1 MKEIMKTVNESI
13 TGIMETLL
21 NFIAVGAIVE
31 VLFGSGVF
39 GVSVIGNLTAVINGF
54 GNSGFAGLLALFFLV
69 GLYKK

>member
-39 GVSVIGNLTAVINGF
+39 GVSVIGNLTTIINVF

>member
-21 NFIAVGAIVE
+21 NFIAGGAIVE

-39 GVSVIGNLTAVINGF
+39 GVSVIGNLTAIINGF

>member
-1 MKEIMKTVNESI
+1 MKEIMATVNGWI
-13 TGIMETLL
+13 TDLTTTLL

-39 GVSVIGNLTAVINGF
+39 GVSVIGNLTAIIDGF
-54 GNSGFAGLLALFFLV
+54 GSSGFAGLLALLFLV

>member
-39 GVSVIGNLTAVINGF
+39 GVSVIGHLTAIINGF

>member
-1 MKEIMKTVNESI
+1 MKEIMAPVNEWI
-13 TGIMETLL
+13 TGLTTTLL

-39 GVSVIGNLTAVINGF
+39 GVSVIGNLTAIINGF
-54 GNSGFAGLLALFFLV
+54 GNSGFAGLLALLFLV

>member
-39 GVSVIGNLTAVINGF
+39 GVSVIGNLTTIINGF